1 MRRLAAITSLFA
13 VVLGTLTPVG
23 VRAHASNLEYTDSA
37 APRQIR
43 WPSHTINIAFSSALK
58 SPGTGIKLGT
68 DVTAALRRA
77 LKRWSSVADI
87 NFVITDSAVQSVSPG
102 NKGDGISLITIADT
116 PENNSLFAGGAMTGR
131 TRIFYDQNTGAIAE
145 ADMVINPHPVSAE
158 GVPVQFSTDG
168 TPRTYD
174 LESTFTHEIGHLL
187 GLEHSSIASST
198 MHERQA
204 LNGLFGSKAFTER
217 TLSEDDRAQ
226 LTRIYGSE
234 TNVGSIE
241 GRVLKQSLSGTQ
253 QATLNGVHVWAEESK
268 SGRLVTSDVSNAEGE
283 FRLGN
288 LRPNTYRLF
297 TAQGALTTGGT
308 SSDSKANE
316 QHKTATNEVKVDQAE
331 TEELNLIV
339 PSQQVSSRFL
349 NPRLVGTNGE
359 LSMTPIS
366 AEAGK
371 KLTFLVGGE
380 GLDQVAANG
389 VTITSPFFAVQQ
401 ETLKVE
407 PFGTS
412 FPVISFAVSVAPN
425 TPFGDYTIRLQSNSG
440 HVIYVPGA
448 ITIDPGVESVFA
460 SAADDPRFF
469 IKQHYRDFL
478 GRDADNDGLEYWSNQ
493 LEQCGEDLACQRT
506 RRVSVAAAFF
516 GEAEFQHKNLFVY
529 QLYRV
534 ALGRRPLFSEFSAD
548 RETLTPND
556 RESRQ
561 ALSEELVERPEFI
574 SRYPLTLT
582 PKQFIDSLLS
592 MLWQKM
598 QVDLSSDSA
607 NLVETLGTS
616 QSGRAAVILR
626 LAENAAVAKAE
637 HDGAVVLMQYFGY
650 LLRDPSDE
658 NYKSWLD
665 SVSRSNEQ
673 EVVRYNRMICTF
685 LSSSEYQARFG
696 MVITHSPNEC
706 Q

>member
-13 VVLGTLTPVG
+13 VVLGTLAPV
-23 VRAHASNLEYTDSA
+23 AWASASNLEYTDSA

-43 WPSHTINIAFSSALK
+43 WPSNTINIAFSNALK

-77 LKRWSSVADI
+77 LKRWSNVADI

-102 NKGDGISLITIADT
+102 NKGDGLSLVTIADT

-131 TRIFYDQNTGAIAE
+131 TRIFYDQDTGAIAE
-145 ADMVINPHPVSAE
+145 ADVVINPHPVSAE

-168 TPRTYD
+168 TSGTYD

-198 MHERQA
+198 MNERQA
-204 LNGLFGSKAFTER
+204 LNGLYGAKAFTER
-217 TLSEDDRAQ
+217 TLSDEDRAQ
-226 LTRIYGSE
+226 LTRIYGSGV
-234 TNVGSIE
+234 NVGAIE
-241 GRVLKQSLSGTQ
+241 GRVLKQSLSTQ
-253 QATLNGVHVWAEESK
+253 PTLNGVHVWAEESK
-268 SGRLVTSDVSNAEGE
+268 TGRLVTSDVSNAGGE
-283 FRLGN
+283 FRLEN

-297 TAQGALTTGGT
+297 TAHGALTV
-308 SSDSKANE
+308 SKANE
-316 QHKTATNEVKVDQAE
+316 QQKTATSEVKVDQDT
-331 TEELNLIV
+331 TEDLNLIV

-359 LSMTPIS
+359 LSMTPVF
-366 AEAGK
+366 AEPGK
-371 KLTFLVGGE
+371 KLNLLVGGE

-401 ETLKVE
+401 ETLRVE

-412 FPVISFAVSVAPN
+412 FPVISFTVSVAPN

-448 ITIDPGVESVFA
+448 ITVDPGVESDFA

-478 GRDADNDGLEYWSNQ
+478 GRDADTEGLEYWSNQ
-493 LEQCGEDLACQRT
+493 LEQCGEDLSCQRT
-506 RRVSVAAAFF
+506 RRISVAAAFF
-516 GEAEFQHKNLFVY
+516 GEAEFQRKNLFVY

-534 ALGRRPLFSEFSAD
+534 ALGRRPLFAEFSAD
-548 RETLTPND
+548 REALSSND

-582 PKQFIDSLLS
+582 PKQFIEALLS
-592 MLWQKM
+592 GLWQKT

-607 NLVETLGTS
+607 NLVELLGPS

-658 NYKSWLD
+658 DYKSWLD
-665 SVSRSNEQ
+665 NVSRSNEQ
-673 EVVRYNRMICTF
+673 GVVRYNRMICSF

-696 MVITHSPNEC
+696 MVMTHSPNEC
-706 Q
+706 R

>member
-1 MRRLAAITSLFA
+1 MRRLAAIASLFA
-13 VVLGTLTPVG
+13 VVLGTLTPVR

-43 WPSHTINIAFSSALK
+43 WTSSTINIAFSSALK

-77 LKRWSSVADI
+77 LKRWSSIADI
-87 NFVITDSAVQSVSPG
+87 NFVVSDSTVQSVSPG
-102 NKGDGISLITIADT
+102 NKGDGISLVTIADT
-116 PENNSLFAGGAMTGR
+116 PENNSLFTGGAMTGR
-131 TRIFYDQNTGAIAE
+131 TRIFYDQETGAIAE
-145 ADMVINPHPVSAE
+145 ADIVINPHPVSAE
-158 GVPVQFSTDG
+158 GVPVQFSADG
-168 TPRTYD
+168 SPGTYD

-187 GLEHSSIASST
+187 GLEHSSVASST
-198 MHERQA
+198 MQEHQA
-204 LNGLFGSKAFTER
+204 LNGLFGVKAFTER

-226 LTRIYGSE
+226 LTRIYGSGI
-234 TNVGSIE
+234 NVGAIE
-241 GRVLKQSLSGTQ
+241 GRVLKQSLTAQ
-253 QATLNGVHVWAEESK
+253 QVAINGVHVWAEESK
-268 SGRLVTSDVSNAEGE
+268 TGRLVTSDVSNAEGE

-297 TAQGALTTGGT
+297 TAHGGLTTIT
-308 SSDSKANE
+308 SSLDGKHTE
-316 QHKTATNEVKVDQAE
+316 QPKTTASEIKVAQDK
-331 TEELNLIV
+331 TEELDLIL
-339 PSQQVSSRFL
+339 PSQQLSSRFL

-359 LSMTPIS
+359 LSVTPVS
-366 AEAGK
+366 AEPGK
-371 KLTFLVGGE
+371 KLSLLVGGE

-401 ETLKVE
+401 QTLKVE
-407 PFGTS
+407 SFGTS

-440 HVIYVPGA
+440 HVIFVPGA
-448 ITIDPGVESVFA
+448 ITIDPGVESVFV

-478 GRDADNDGLEYWSNQ
+478 GRDAESDGLEYWSNQ

-506 RRVSVAAAFF
+506 RRVSVAAAFL
-516 GEAEFQHKNLFVY
+516 GEAEFGRKNLFLY

-548 RETLTPND
+548 RETLASD
-556 RESRQ
+556 DSEKRQ

-574 SRYPLTLT
+574 NRFPLTLT
-582 PKQFIDSLLS
+582 TKQFVESLLS
-592 MLWQKM
+592 MVWQKM

-607 NLVETLGTS
+607 NLVELLGTS

-626 LAENAAVAKAE
+626 VAANGSVAKAE

-650 LLRDPSDE
+650 LLRDPSDDD
-658 NYKSWLD
+658 YKSWLD
-665 SVSRSNEQ
+665 ALSRSNEQ
-673 EVVRYNRMICTF
+673 GAVRYNRMICSF

-696 MVITHSPNEC
+696 MVQTHSPNEC
-706 Q
+706 R